1 MKRGSGRLSQDF
13 YASVLES
20 LNIEKTASIVVL
32 CGGPYDAKTLNA
44 AGFRNVVIT
53 NVDHHDGVTD
63 LAPYSWAYQDAENVT
78 MADESTDWAIVHAGL
93 HHCASPHRGLC
104 EMLRIARKGVV
115 VIEARD
121 SLLMRFAHK
130 LGFST
135 EFETA
140 PALISKGKFGG
151 FRNTKIPNYVYR
163 WTEREFEKTVQSYF
177 PQFDFVFLHRYGYLI
192 PTQGMAMSRNPL
204 KRSIVK
210 LVNASTALFET
221 LLPKQ
226 GNRFAMIARR
236 TDRLKPWLKRD
247 TVGEIE
253 VDLAY
258 LEQFS
263 DRTRYKKDR
272 QQRFT

>member
-1 MKRGSGRLSQDF
+1 
-13 YASVLES
+13 
-20 LNIEKTASIVVL
+20 VVL
-32 CGGPYDAKTLNA
+32 CGGPYDAKTLFA
-44 AGFRNVVIT
+44 CGFTNVVIT

-63 LAPYSWAYQDAENVT
+63 LHPYEWAYQDAENVS
-78 MADESTDWAIVHAGL
+78 MADGSTDWAIVHAGL

-130 LGFST
+130 LGFSA

-140 PALISKGKFGG
+140 PALISGGKFGG

-177 PQFDFVFLHRYGYLI
+177 PQFEFLFSHRHGYLI
-192 PTQGMAMSRNPL
+192 PVQGMAMSKSSM
-204 KRSIVK
+204 KRVAVK
-210 LVNASTALFET
+210 IASAASSWLET

-236 TDRLKPWLKRD
+236 TDKLKPWLKRD
-247 TVGEIE
+247 TDGEID
-253 VDLAY
+253 VDLGY

-263 DRTRYKKDR
+263 DRTRYKKV
-272 QQRFT
+272 

>member
-1 MKRGSGRLSQDF
+1 VSKLGSGSLPNDF

-20 LNIEKTASIVVL
+20 LNIENTESITVL
-32 CGGPYDAKTLNA
+32 CGGPYDAKTLSAVGFKNA
-44 AGFRNVVIT
+44 IIT

-78 MADESTDWAIVHAGL
+78 MADDSTDWAIVHAGL

-130 LGFST
+130 LELGQ

-140 PALISKGKFGG
+140 PALISGGKFGG

-163 WTEREFEKTVQSYF
+163 WTEREFEKTVHSYF
-177 PQFDFVFLHRYGYLI
+177 PQYEFAFSHRYGYLI
-192 PTQGMAMSRNPL
+192 PTQGMAMSRSMV
-204 KRSIVK
+204 KRAIVR
-210 LVNASTALFET
+210 LVDILTPFFEV

-226 GNRFAMIARR
+226 GNRFAMIAQK
-236 TDRLKPWLKRD
+236 TDKLKPWLKHD
-247 TVGEIE
+247 TAGQIE
-253 VDLAY
+253 VDLTY
-258 LEQFS
+258 LEKFS
-263 DRTRYKKDR
+263 DRTRYKKS
-272 QQRFT
+272 